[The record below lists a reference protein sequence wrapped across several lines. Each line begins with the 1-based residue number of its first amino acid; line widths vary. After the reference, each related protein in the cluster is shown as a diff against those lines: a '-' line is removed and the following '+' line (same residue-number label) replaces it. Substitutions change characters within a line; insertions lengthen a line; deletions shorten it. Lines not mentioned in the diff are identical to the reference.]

1 MGSRLKVLDVV
12 IVPGRDDLLVVVD
25 LLSGTEDLEGREFV
39 LLKSNAVWRVTSIA
53 THPAPGGHSVST
65 SSIALGLQPL
75 GAPTLE
81 VGDFLEAV

>member
-1 MGSRLKVLDVV
+1 MGTRLEV
-12 IVPGRDDLLVVVD
+12 IDFVKIPGRDDLLVVVD

-53 THPAPGGHSVST
+53 THPAPGDHSVST
-65 SSIALGLQPL
+65 SRIALGLEPQ
-75 GAPTLE
+75 GAPTIE